1 MDICLEE
8 SITEPKLLY
17 QIYSVF
23 FDQIYSVFIGKG
35 CTVDWASKDF
45 WILRFQQWWPQLP
58 LALVRPIGCPARSS
72 SIKEEEEEEEDDLQ
86 GHEQD
91 KAPSFPV

>member
-35 CTVDWASKDF
+35 CTVD
-45 WILRFQQWWPQLP
+45 
-58 LALVRPIGCPARSS
+58 
-72 SIKEEEEEEEDDLQ
+72 
-86 GHEQD
+86 
-91 KAPSFPV
+91 